1 MPLWLRMAT
10 YNFIAQDIEEERKA
24 QEEGNGQS
32 STSKIDF
39 SDPNN
44 ARVNLPSHYIGAS
57 KK

>member
-10 YNFIAQDIEEERKA
+10 YNFIAQDVEGENEA
-24 QEEGNGQS
+24 QKEVNGQS

>member
-1 MPLWLRMAT
+1 MAT

>member
-10 YNFIAQDIEEERKA
+10 YNFIADEYEAQHKA
-24 QEEGNGQS
+24 QEEASSDS
-32 STSKIDF
+32 STSRIDL

-44 ARVNLPSHYIGAS
+44 ARVHLPSHYIGAS

>member
-10 YNFIAQDIEEERKA
+10 YNFIAEDIDEENKA
-24 QEEGNGQS
+24 QKEAQGES